1 MDQSH
6 RDMITLKSI
15 ALLILDSQM
24 LVLLFVGRLRRQ
36 CELGLRRLFELRSCA
51 LSARSQLET
60 LSPGAEAQ
68 GAGVRLN
75 KQTNKQHTDKL

>member
-6 RDMITLKSI
+6 RDMITLKPI
-15 ALLILDSQM
+15 ALLIIDSQM

-36 CELGLRRLFELRSCA
+36 CGLCLRRFLELRSCA
-51 LSARSQLET
+51 LSAHSQLET
-60 LSPGAEAQ
+60 LSPGAEAR